1 MQPANKTRKTKDP
14 MSTEKLADEC
24 KRPCFSPSHA
34 FLTSSP
40 AISPRTRLP
49 DSLRQYSSKLDDL
62 RGPLRTT
69 SDGNLVDED
78 TGDWLVLDTPSHDA
92 EDRIQKATK
101 DVPAIDLPEAKN
113 GATGNVH
120 PRKRMSLGQY
130 VSSQWLRGNGRT
142 PVAEE
147 DPETAARRRLHNSIT
162 AGRSSGELKVNMQ
175 VLEEVRK
182 LYTLEIGPKLGGD
195 WFEHALVERKFWLR
209 LLEEV
214 AEMGP
219 GEETGRRDPVCRGG
233 I

>member
-24 KRPCFSPSHA
+24 KCPSFSPSPA

-101 DVPAIDLPEAKN
+101 NAFAIDLPEAKN

-120 PRKRMSLGQY
+120 PRKRMSLAQY
-130 VSSQWLRGNGRT
+130 VSSKLLRGSHRE
-142 PVAEE
+142 PVVGE
-147 DPETAARRRLHNSIT
+147 DPETAARRKLHDSVMEWRN
-162 AGRSSGELKVNMQ
+162 SGEVKVSMQ
-175 VLEEVRK
+175 VLEDVRK
-182 LYTLEIGPKLGGD
+182 LYALEIGQKLGGD
-195 WFEHALVERKFWLR
+195 WFEHAFVERKFWLR

-219 GEETGRRDPVCRGG
+219 GGETT
-233 I
+233 